1 MTNNDNNTSDVFF
14 QNLTSAVDE
23 NPAPNDA
30 PVSGSTNAPINTF
43 TPNNNET
50 NNNKMK
56 PNKKPK
62 EKSMFL
68 PIAAVCLIL
77 VVAVSAVTFVLL
89 SGRDKKSSLK
99 NQPSLFEGLFD
110 FQSPIDEYLGTEAI
124 QSEFMSGK
132 AEISGEFTLTNF
144 IDDDKY
150 SGAGLEYAYKRN
162 AKTKETEVDIKTAYN
177 HANGPSAVFYMNPDN
192 LQFKIPTKSENVFN
206 VDFDSLIKKMKE
218 LLKEEDSYL
227 SEQDSLLLDTYLNK
241 DSISAYLGD
250 LTESCGKT
258 DSISILIYAIKETYP
273 ADYKA
278 IIDGITSEKAEDDE
292 YGNSGIKYTISE
304 DSIELLVKRFLTVT
318 LDNKE
323 LNKQYNSFYRRMIRS
338 YSLTKKNCSEKEA
351 EEKLRSE
358 MNSISSTFA
367 MFFNEDVTVTIWK
380 NKNGL
385 LTGLESSTD
394 INLAGE
400 IITLEL
406 QITSENDTN
415 PSDNMT
421 ARLSLINE
429 DESIDF
435 YYDRTTELGD
445 ILLCKNEFYMLMDN
459 QELFSLSFIESF
471 DKTDNSY
478 DMAVRFSYW
487 DDYEEDDVWAEFSLG
502 GKIEDLVKGSSYNL
516 VLDSVRFDV
525 DNENMLTAK
534 GNIAVNTKN
543 VSISAP
549 TGTKKELTD
558 MSEDELDNLF
568 EDIFDY

>member
-30 PVSGSTNAPINTF
+30 PVLGSTNAPINTF

-99 NQPSLFEGLFD
+99 NQPSLFKGLFD

-162 AKTKETEVDIKTAYN
+162 AKTKETEADIKTAYN

-250 LTESCGKT
+250 LTESFGKT
-258 DSISILIYAIKETYP
+258 DSISTLIYAIKETYP

-323 LNKQYNSFYRRMIRS
+323 LNEQYNSFYRRMIRS